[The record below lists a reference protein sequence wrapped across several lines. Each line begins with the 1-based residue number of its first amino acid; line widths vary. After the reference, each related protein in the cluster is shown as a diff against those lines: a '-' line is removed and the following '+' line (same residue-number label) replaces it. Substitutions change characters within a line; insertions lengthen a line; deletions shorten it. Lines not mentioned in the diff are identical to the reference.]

1 LAKKWFFAVFGA
13 TPAAIGFASH
23 PWFRAQDRFLQEAA
37 AARCDARP
45 TQRAVPAMEMKN
57 AVVRP
62 NARLMAKLLV
72 KTPAPRYGE
81 FSDHRILNQKASINC
96 RFVHSER
103 KL

>member
-45 TQRAVPAMEMKN
+45 TQRAVPAMEMKECCR
-57 AVVRP
+57 APERP
-62 NARLMAKLLV
+62 V
-72 KTPAPRYGE
+72 DGKTACKNTGSSLR
-81 FSDHRILNQKASINC
+81 
-96 RFVHSER
+96 
-103 KL
+103 